1 MHNYVPRKSSK
12 RPGEQLPLTGQ
23 RLRLEKA
30 FALKARALEK
40 FYQGNFFFSLL
51 VISLSFPN
59 RLKWCLKV
67 WHYMLHFRKER
78 YVSHTYFNAYFWAQ
92 F

>member
-1 MHNYVPRKSSK
+1 MRLREETGASRLIRELFRFLRAKREIMHNYVPRKSSK

-40 FYQGNFFFSLL
+40 FYQGNFFFVTSNF
-51 VISLSFPN
+51 IKLS
-59 RLKWCLKV
+59 K
-67 WHYMLHFRKER
+67 
-78 YVSHTYFNAYFWAQ
+78 
-92 F
+92 